1 MNDCLVTVVDVDSG
15 PRGEWRGVHNYA
27 RGICTGNDF
36 DAEVEGMTNQELLR
50 RVKAW
55 SCLERDVP
63 IVVEQ
68 MSQEWVGYEIKVFKM
83 TQVSVRV
90 PGELRKK
97 QLTKDGVLP
106 E

>member
-1 MNDCLVTVVDVDSG
+1 MNDCLVTVVDVDQG
-15 PRGEWRGVHNYA
+15 VRGEWRGIHNYA
-27 RGICTGNDF
+27 RGIATHEDF
-36 DAEVEGMTNQELLR
+36 DGEIEGLSNQEVLR
-50 RVKAW
+50 RVKMW
-55 SCLERDVP
+55 SCLEKDVP

-68 MSQEWVGYEIKVFKM
+68 MSQEWVGYEIKVFKLN
-83 TQVSVRV
+83 QVSVRV